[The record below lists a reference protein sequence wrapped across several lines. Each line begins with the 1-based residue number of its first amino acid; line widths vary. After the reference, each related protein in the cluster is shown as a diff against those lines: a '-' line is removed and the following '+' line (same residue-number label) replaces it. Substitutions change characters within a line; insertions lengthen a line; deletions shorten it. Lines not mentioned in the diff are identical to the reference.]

1 MNYLDENLNAL
12 KIRNENLY
20 NKVREYVDNTEIDY
34 SNFSIIDTR
43 DGNAI
48 VVINRS
54 GKEIRLNSIYNAEK
68 EASHWV
74 KQFDFSNIDT
84 NVAMFGISNGIF
96 TREILKQLDKNSVML
111 LVEPDID
118 LFLFCIN
125 EFDMTDIISD
135 ERIAFIIEKINWD
148 KFINYLGA
156 IVDSKRLNS
165 FIFCC
170 HPKIEQLY
178 SMELKDIKNV
188 IIEHINKLHLNYNTR
203 VVLRSDAMENSIKN
217 LHFLKNINFV
227 DEFREVIPD
236 NIPFIIV
243 AAGPSLDKN
252 IDELKRVEGRNFF
265 HGLQSLQDAIVS
277 ETMRYYSEVQLLKGR
292 IQESISD
299 FNSQYGTMLIS
310 ESDIDNYIEEVGKSF
325 HISDDDIMKVLLQR
339 RLNDEF
345 GGQINNIF
353 SESEGVIDLEIR
365 KKRVQIMM
373 RDNKISRMTDSFNL
387 MTESAYIDDPFV
399 LDNLGELG
407 FMPLSE
413 DSYNHRSHLISS
425 LSPSARPAKKKDAV
439 SELLMNQK
447 LENIFEKLNEVCS
460 GELVFE
466 KTRRYVYRDT
476 GTDQTLNIGN
486 LSTGMKTFVII
497 KTLLQNGTLEKNGT
511 IIPIGNWVLEQ
522 SIRTFSEWRN
532 RYGVPFVLSV
542 NISALQYQ
550 KEDFVETLLNIIHKY
565 DVDPDEI
572 ELEITES
579 ILIDDFSA
587 VTEKMQLLKEY
598 GIRISLDDF
607 GTGFS
612 SLSYLKKLP
621 INTLKIDKSFT
632 DTLLTDSATRIITE
646 SIVSMVKS
654 LGFESIAEGVE
665 EEQQYKYLR
674 AIGCDII
681 QGYLFGKPL
690 SQEEIEQLLQKMY

>member
-227 DEFREVIPD
+227 DEFREIIPD

-252 IDELKRVEGRNFF
+252 IDELKRVEGRAFIIVVDRAVNDVVKHGINF
-265 HGLQSLQDAIVS
+265 DAIITVDAGKS
-277 ETMRYYSEVQLLKGR
+277 IEYMNNEESYKYPIFACDDAKNELLELNKGRKIFLIGTAFMNKICKKYGIETKHYSVGGSVATSAFNMARVIGSKKIILIGQDLAYAGELTHAGGEKEEHVINNKTFMVEGIDGKEVKTRGDWLRFLKWYETEIEKLDEDVEVIDATEGGAKIAGTKVMKLSEVIDKYCTVEFDFKKALDNMSPAFDEKKYPEVRQDLFHLDVELSHIKECAKKG
-292 IQESISD
+292 IEISD
-299 FNSQYGTMLIS
+299 LMLCEI
-310 ESDIDNYIEEVGKSF
+310 EKGECALEAVAGYANRIKEMNKLIEEQFVYNILNEYIKA
-325 HISDDDIMKVLLQR
+325 DIEHV
-339 RLNDEF
+339 
-345 GGQINNIF
+345 
-353 SESEGVIDLEIR
+353 
-365 KKRVQIMM
+365 MM
-373 RDNKISRMTDSFNL
+373 NVNC
-387 MTESAYIDDPFV
+387 
-399 LDNLGELG
+399 LGE
-407 FMPLSE
+407 
-413 DSYNHRSHLISS
+413 
-425 LSPSARPAKKKDAV
+425 
-439 SELLMNQK
+439 
-447 LENIFEKLNEVCS
+447 
-460 GELVFE
+460 
-466 KTRRYVYRDT
+466 
-476 GTDQTLNIGN
+476 
-486 LSTGMKTFVII
+486 
-497 KTLLQNGTLEKNGT
+497 
-511 IIPIGNWVLEQ
+511 
-522 SIRTFSEWRN
+522 
-532 RYGVPFVLSV
+532 
-542 NISALQYQ
+542 
-550 KEDFVETLLNIIHKY
+550 
-565 DVDPDEI
+565 DEI
-572 ELEITES
+572 ENKKETCRISKFVYEK
-579 ILIDDFSA
+579 ILDA
-587 VTEKMQLLKEY
+587 VERIEPLLKD
-598 GIRISLDDF
+598 SLE
-607 GTGFS
+607 
-612 SLSYLKKLP
+612 
-621 INTLKIDKSFT
+621 
-632 DTLLTDSATRIITE
+632 R
-646 SIVSMVKS
+646 V
-654 LGFESIAEGVE
+654 
-665 EEQQYKYLR
+665 
-674 AIGCDII
+674 
-681 QGYLFGKPL
+681 
-690 SQEEIEQLLQKMY
+690 